1 MTGDV
6 SVREATADD
15 ADALARIY
23 NHYIRETVITFEID
37 EVDAGVMV
45 GRVAKLQAAGLP
57 WLVAVEGAA
66 LLGYAYAAPYRERAA
81 YVHAL
86 ETSVYLDPEAR
97 GKGVGTALFERLFS
111 LLSALDARQ
120 SPHAPVHAIVGGIA
134 LPNDASIA
142 LHERF
147 GMTHLGTF
155 TEVGRKFDRWIDV
168 GYWQATLR

>member
-1 MTGDV
+1 MDSNVT
-6 SVREATADD
+6 VREATAGD

-37 EVDAGVMV
+37 EVDADVMA
-45 GRVAKLQAAGLP
+45 GRVAKVHAAGLP
-57 WLVAVEGAA
+57 WLVAADDATVV
-66 LLGYAYAAPYRERAA
+66 GYAYAAAYRERAA

-86 ETSVYLDPEAR
+86 ETSVYLDPEACGR
-97 GKGVGTALFERLFS
+97 GIGTALFEKLFA
-111 LLSALDARQ
+111 LLKTLD
-120 SPHAPVHAIVGGIA
+120 SGTSVHAPVHAIVGGIA

-168 GYWQATLR
+168 GYWQATLH